1 MQFRFLNAHP
11 GRSQENL
18 TLILWVVFF
27 CYSIC
32 AALIFQKV
40 VLPLMPSMH
49 AGGGLMN
56 EDAVYFDSVAR
67 LLAEQIRLHGW
78 GSWQIYPANGA
89 RGNVAGLVALYAL
102 FGNHPTLIVPVNAA
116 VVVRGMRYA
125 LVQLP
130 FFVCGALLLKFAVAT
145 KHVVTVVA
153 FAVVAL
159 DYWIPA
165 AGTRKF
171 GGSRAGMIGTT
182 VGLLVAIIFPVL
194 GFAGIVIW
202 PFIGAII
209 GELINKT
216 GHKQA
221 LKASFGSF
229 VGFLTGTFLKF
240 LVSMVYL
247 GIFLLRAWDYR
258 AELFP
263 FLS

>member
-1 MQFRFLNAHP
+1 MDILLLIIGLFCMILGILGSFLPVLP
-11 GRSQENL
+11 GPPVSWL
-18 TLILWVVFF
+18 GLLLLILTTAVPNDWW
-27 CYSIC
+27 
-32 AALIFQKV
+32 LI
-40 VLPLMPSMH
+40 
-49 AGGGLMN
+49 AITG
-56 EDAVYFDSVAR
+56 
-67 LLAEQIRLHGW
+67 I
-78 GSWQIYPANGA
+78 
-89 RGNVAGLVALYAL
+89 
-102 FGNHPTLIVPVNAA
+102 
-116 VVVRGMRYA
+116 
-125 LVQLP
+125 
-130 FFVCGALLLKFAVAT
+130 
-145 KHVVTVVA
+145 VA

-171 GGSRAGMIGTT
+171 GGSGAGMIGTT

-202 PFIGAII
+202 PFVGAIV

-221 LKASFGSF
+221 LRAAFGSF

-240 LVSMVYL
+240 LVCMVYF

-263 FLS
+263 FLT